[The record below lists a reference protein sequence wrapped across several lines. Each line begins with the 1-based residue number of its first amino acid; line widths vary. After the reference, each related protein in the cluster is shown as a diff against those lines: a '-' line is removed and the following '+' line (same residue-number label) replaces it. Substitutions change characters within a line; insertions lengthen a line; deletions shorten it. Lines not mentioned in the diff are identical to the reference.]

1 MMTSNSDIHILL
13 ETAEARLRRLS
24 PDRLRVAEDFLA
36 YLEEREEE
44 EATQELLHL
53 PDFKAAFE
61 QAVQQAKAGDVVP
74 FERIRRDV

>member
-1 MMTSNSDIHILL
+1 
-13 ETAEARLRRLS
+13 
-24 PDRLRVAEDFLA
+24 VAEDFLA